1 MLDWKQ
7 TPQQAVGTAAVF
19 ARTPDISFETSRMPK
34 EMSDALRALGWRMT
48 PEDLYS
54 GTHVIQVTP
63 EGLAGG
69 ADPREE
75 GKAESLQPPS

>member
-1 MLDWKQ
+1 
-7 TPQQAVGTAAVF
+7 VF

-34 EMSDALRALGWRMT
+34 AMSDALRALGWRMT

-63 EGLAGG
+63 QGLVGG

-75 GKAESLQPPS
+75 GKAIALPVPN